1 MAPRKKTQDAMN
13 ICFQGSTYEL
23 AERYSDMTM
32 ILFMAL
38 FYCSIFPAA
47 FFLCAINLT
56 LKHVV
61 DKFNLL
67 RTWKIAPHIGTK
79 VSKFSRLY
87 FFPMAVVIMAILC
100 SYFWSS
106 YTRLPLS
113 QQPWGKSTVD

>member
-1 MAPRKKTQDAMN
+1 MNSTVVFYLITPFTSTITDTTDDPGLIPKMATLFITNMIISTFLALTDIGGHVRRHIMAPRKKTQDAMN

-56 LKHVV
+56 LKYVV
-61 DKFNLL
+61 DKFNL
-67 RTWKIAPHIGTK
+67 
-79 VSKFSRLY
+79 
-87 FFPMAVVIMAILC
+87 
-100 SYFWSS
+100 
-106 YTRLPLS
+106 
-113 QQPWGKSTVD
+113 